1 MKEDWKDN
9 LDIIDLDP
17 TGTMPTIP
25 VLPAEDE
32 ILSGSED
39 KDEGKPE
46 GEETSESVSPEG
58 ELTEA
63 ETAEEAVPEEEP
75 AGDEYAPEEVQNEE
89 GYLSEEE
96 QPEEEYVPEELQSGG
111 EDISEEAQTEDEQ
124 ASEEELLS
132 EEEYDAGE
140 DHEEEPVYGIR
151 DDGEAEDDF
160 PINELPEGDDFPEEE
175 AVLAEELIPAEEFA
189 ADKAEKNESP
199 EDKMFHGVVSID
211 TMLLTDVSDEIALN
225 MGETRPIPSLDQ
237 LNAGGLKNSG
247 EEEDESAEAERAA
260 LLEART
266 QVVAPRSG
274 VPFDTIKIADI
285 DDLLPEIDISD
296 ALNEE
301 GSFEDTAVPEEE
313 AQYAEDAAEA
323 YPDTDE
329 SFPENEEGYAETEEG
344 IPASEAEYPGT
355 SDNAPETEDDYPE
368 EERIFETGE
377 LISLGEDFDDTD
389 RRRKER
395 RREESDDIAS
405 GEEEDDGE
413 GDGPVAEPRKH
424 EKPHR
429 RKTRG
434 RRGSGRRFALIFL
447 AATILLCLIAGGIML
462 LLSKKGKESGEP
474 PLYDVGQQFAAIGTA
489 GQSGLIAMAEAQKN
503 VVPPPEE
510 DEPTPTPE
518 PGETTKVKLSFTSV
532 EQDIKIK
539 FIDAG
544 TDRLIRDVVF
554 EVVLTPDGGA
564 TLQLKDEDRD
574 GIIYKKEV
582 KSGQYRFAV
591 ADAKGYEFVD
601 VPNTVNVREKIV
613 YEKID
618 VKDEIK
624 TEAEVNAGAEDTGN
638 SKPPEEAPEPA
649 NKDTVEWVESSKKPK
664 EGSDGYK
671 KVKAEDIP
679 ELAYKKNADSSAKAE
694 FPEPVPV
701 PAASAASA
709 ASVTKSGSILMGEEQ
724 PTSIPLETPTSTPT
738 PTEGEDPTPTKGDGE
753 EGSATPTP
761 TKAEG
766 GNADETPTPTKAG
779 DKDPREDKT
788 TKLTDKNGKQLYY
801 KDGDKYVEAVY
812 ADYYTKKEFFI
823 ETEIEYIYTGWQTL
837 NGNTYYFDKN
847 GNYVTG
853 DQVIKG
859 VDYHFNEEGILVQN
873 NKNGILG
880 IDVSK
885 WNGSI
890 NWTAVKNA
898 GVNFVIIRCGYRGSA
913 TGVLVE
919 DPTFRSNIQG
929 ARAAGLKVGLYF
941 FTQAVNEVE
950 AVEEASMCLSLAS
963 SYEVSYPI
971 FIDVEFT
978 VNKNGRADKL
988 DKAGRTAVCR
998 AFCETIRNGG
1008 YTAGVY
1014 SSKSWFGN
1022 MIDINSLSG
1031 YRVWLAHYTKQTDYA
1046 GHYDIWQYSS
1056 KGSIDGIKGNVDLNW
1071 SYLGY

>member
-25 VLPAEDE
+25 VLPAEDD
-32 ILSGSED
+32 ILSGNKD
-39 KDEGKPE
+39 KEEEKPD
-46 GEETSESVSPEG
+46 GEKVTESAS
-58 ELTEA
+58 
-63 ETAEEAVPEEEP
+63 PEEELSGTE
-75 AGDEYAPEEVQNEE
+75 AGEEADPETVQAGEEYVPDEVQSAEEQAPEELQP
-89 GYLSEEE
+89 GEEE
-96 QPEEEYVPEELQSGG
+96 ISGTAQPEEEQAPE
-111 EDISEEAQTEDEQ
+111 
-124 ASEEELLS
+124 
-132 EEEYDAGE
+132 E

-160 PINELPEGDDFPEEE
+160 PINELAEGDDFPEEE
-175 AVLAEELIPAEEFA
+175 A
-189 ADKAEKNESP
+189 
-199 EDKMFHGVVSID
+199 KMFHGVVSID

-225 MGETRPIPSLDQ
+225 MGETRPIPSLSQ
-237 LNAGGLKNSG
+237 LGSAAGSTKAGG
-247 EEEDESAEAERAA
+247 EEEDESGEAERAA

-296 ALNEE
+296 ALN
-301 GSFEDTAVPEEE
+301 DEE
-313 AQYAEDAAEA
+313 AFEEAADPEGEALYAEDAGEA
-323 YPDTDE
+323 YPGEDE
-329 SFPENEEGYAETEEG
+329 NVPDNEESYAETEEDVSAAG
-344 IPASEAEYPGT
+344 EDYPEEDTEYPETDENVPG
-355 SDNAPETEDDYPE
+355 SDADDGDFGADENEAETEDDYPE

-377 LISLGEDFDDTD
+377 LIGLGGEFDDTD
-389 RRRKER
+389 RRRKDR
-395 RREESDDIAS
+395 RRDESEDAEPGD
-405 GEEEDDGE
+405 EEDDGE
-413 GDGPVAEPRKH
+413 GEGPAGEPRKH
-424 EKPHR
+424 EKPRR

-447 AATILLCLIAGGIML
+447 AATILLCLIAEGILL
-462 LLSKKGKESGEP
+462 LLSKKGRESGEP
-474 PLYDVGQQFAAIGTA
+474 PLYAVGQQFAAIGTA
-489 GQSGLIAMAEAQKN
+489 GQSGLIAMAEAGKN

-613 YEKID
+613 YQKID

-638 SKPPEEAPEPA
+638 SKPPEEAAEPA

-679 ELAYKKNADSSAKAE
+679 EPAYKKNDDSSAKVDV
-694 FPEPVPV
+694 PVPV
-701 PAASAASA
+701 PVPVPAASA
-709 ASVTKSGSILMGEEQ
+709 ASVTKSGSILMGEEE

-738 PTEGEDPTPTKGDGE
+738 PTEGEEKEPTPTKGEGG

-761 TKAEG
+761 TKGEG
-766 GNADETPTPTKAG
+766 GEGSATPTPTKAG

-859 VDYHFNEEGILVQN
+859 VNYHFNEDGILAQN
-873 NKNGILG
+873 NKNGVLG

-971 FIDVEFT
+971 FIDTEFT

-1014 SSKSWFGN
+1014 SSKSWLGP
-1022 MIDINSLSG
+1022 MVDIGSLGG